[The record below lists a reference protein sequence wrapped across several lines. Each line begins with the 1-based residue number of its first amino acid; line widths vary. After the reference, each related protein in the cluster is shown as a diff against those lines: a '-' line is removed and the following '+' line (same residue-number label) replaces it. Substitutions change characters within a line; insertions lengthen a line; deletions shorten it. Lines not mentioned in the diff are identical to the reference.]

1 MADSTLS
8 PKTIEIV
15 KATAPVLAEHGLQI
29 IQAFY
34 PRMHGENP
42 EVAVHF
48 NPANQVAGEA
58 KTRASQ

>member
-1 MADSTLS
+1 MTDNTLS

-29 IQAFY
+29 VRTFY
-34 PRMHGENP
+34 RHMHQEHP

-48 NPANQVAGEA
+48 NPA
-58 KTRASQ
+58 KS